1 VCDVLS
7 DSEMLQSDCC
17 FQQNNESSAMY
28 VVKCEALS
36 PEVNETPS
44 DMQSVVVNEPHHEA
58 W

>member
-1 VCDVLS
+1 VSDVLS
-7 DSEMLQSDCC
+7 NSEMLQSDCC

-36 PEVNETPS
+36 PEVNKTLS
-44 DMQSVVVNEPHHEA
+44 DMQSVVVIEPHHLA